1 MSMLE
6 WAKNEVA
13 IASKREKEEI
23 SLRVSGIMA
32 VLAMTVL

>member
-1 MSMLE
+1 MDMLE

-13 IASKREKEEI
+13 IASKKEEI
-23 SLRVSGIMA
+23 SLNVSGIMA